1 MQVINKDINY
11 IRGDV
16 WLEQWYEKEDL
27 EIFINKSI
35 SEKEWKKFLDWKK
48 NIINDMKFKIID
60 DYKNFKKRGIKWVIT

>member
-11 IRGDV
+11 ISGDV

-48 NIINDMKFKIID
+48 NIINDMKIKKID
-60 DYKNFKKRGIKWVIT
+60 DYKNFKKRGIK